1 MNRHCVAGFIV
12 ALCAL
17 PVLRAD
23 VTIRYQTEMK
33 TIPAFQ
39 ALVDTMAKAQG
50 ANAGVSVR
58 MKGNKGYTTSGKFN
72 QIFDFVKQEVT
83 LLDPAHKSFAVLPVS
98 QLADSL
104 AAAMPQPTAAQSKA
118 VSDLMAS
125 MKTKVDSKM
134 TGQTSVIQGVQAEE
148 REVTLTID
156 MALPGSAAA
165 TTAMKLV
172 MQIWTA
178 KASEAISVPA
188 IRELTGYQAW
198 QKYVMDPTAMMTKLM
213 GKMPA
218 MSGTVAPMIEEL
230 TKNQSVILR
239 MHMDLYTTQT
249 VDPNAPFMQM
259 NQEVAELSS
268 APVDAALFEIPKE
281 YTAVQAAD
289 LLRTL
294 LEAH

>member
-1 MNRHCVAGFIV
+1 
-12 ALCAL
+12 
-17 PVLRAD
+17 
-23 VTIRYQTEMK
+23 
-33 TIPAFQ
+33 
-39 ALVDTMAKAQG
+39 
-50 ANAGVSVR
+50 
-58 MKGNKGYTTSGKFN
+58 
-72 QIFDFVKQEVT
+72 
-83 LLDPAHKSFAVLPVS
+83 
-98 QLADSL
+98 
-104 AAAMPQPTAAQSKA
+104 
-118 VSDLMAS
+118 
-125 MKTKVDSKM
+125 
-134 TGQTSVIQGVQAEE
+134 
-148 REVTLTID
+148 
-156 MALPGSAAA
+156 
-165 TTAMKLV
+165 
-172 MQIWTA
+172 
-178 KASEAISVPA
+178 
-188 IRELTGYQAW
+188 
-198 QKYVMDPTAMMTKLM
+198 MDPTAMMTKLM

>member
-1 MNRHCVAGFIV
+1 
-12 ALCAL
+12 
-17 PVLRAD
+17 
-23 VTIRYQTEMK
+23 
-33 TIPAFQ
+33 
-39 ALVDTMAKAQG
+39 
-50 ANAGVSVR
+50 
-58 MKGNKGYTTSGKFN
+58 MKGGKAYTTSGKFN

-156 MALPGSAAA
+156 MALPGAAQA
-165 TTAMKLV
+165 STAMKLV

-178 KASEAISVPA
+178 KASEALNVPA
-188 IRELTGYQAW
+188 IRELTGYYAW

-294 LEAH
+294 VEAH